1 MGIGKKMEEDVRL
14 QEFVEHV
21 LSCAF
26 NYLTVDEDFTLE
38 DICDDIGI
46 SKSEAMWM
54 FVTFSGDL
62 LTWSPLYSAIKVPS
76 GANNTT
82 AGKL

>member
-1 MGIGKKMEEDVRL
+1 MAGIGKKMEENVQL

-46 SKSEAMWM
+46 TKSQTMWM
-54 FVTFSGDL
+54 FEQLGYEREDYTNVL
-62 LTWSPLYSAIKVPS
+62 CEPYEEE
-76 GANNTT
+76 
-82 AGKL
+82 

>member
-1 MGIGKKMEEDVRL
+1 MGIGKKMEEDMRL

-26 NYLTVDEDFTLE
+26 NYLTVDEDFTID

-46 SKSEAMWM
+46 TRKEAIWM
-54 FVTFSGDL
+54 FEQLGYEREAYINILDMGDDE
-62 LTWSPLYSAIKVPS
+62 
-76 GANNTT
+76 
-82 AGKL
+82 